1 MHHHHHHSS
10 HIDDDDKLGLIEV
23 EKPLYGVE
31 VFVGETAHFEIE
43 LSEPDVHGQWK
54 LKGQPLAAS
63 PDCEIIEDG
72 KKHILILH
80 NCQLGMTGEVS
91 FQAANTKS
99 AANLKVKELGL
110 GTLVNRIE
118 LKGIANDENYALA
131 A

>member
-1 MHHHHHHSS
+1 M
-10 HIDDDDKLGLIEV
+10 LIEV
-23 EKPLYGVE
+23 EKPLPGVE

-99 AANLKVKELGL
+99 AANLKVKELL
-110 GTLVNRIE
+110 E
-118 LKGIANDENYALA
+118 HHHHHH
-131 A
+131 